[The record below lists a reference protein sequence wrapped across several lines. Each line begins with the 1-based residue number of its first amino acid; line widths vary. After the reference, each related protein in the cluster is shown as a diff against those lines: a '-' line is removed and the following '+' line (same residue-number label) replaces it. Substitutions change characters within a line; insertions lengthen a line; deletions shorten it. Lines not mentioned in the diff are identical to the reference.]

1 MAGKVPMTVE
11 GQRRLRE
18 RLDQLKRV
26 ERHKIIAEIEEA
38 RAHGDLSENAEY
50 HAAKEKQGFVE
61 EEIKVVEAKL
71 ANAEVIDPSSL
82 SGDRV
87 LFGAHVTIFDL
98 DNEEETT
105 YQIVGQD
112 EADIKEGKINF
123 SSPIARALIG
133 KEEGEEITIKT
144 PGGDRTVEILQVE
157 FRPITP
163 S

>member
-1 MAGKVPMTVE
+1 MSGKVPMTVE

-61 EEIKVVEAKL
+61 MEIKDVEAKL
-71 ANAEVIDPSSL
+71 ANAEIIDPTTL
-82 SGDRV
+82 SGNRV
-87 LFGAHVTIFDL
+87 LFGAHVTFFDL
-98 DNEEETT
+98 DTEEETT
-105 YQIVGQD
+105 YQIVGED

-133 KEEGEEITIKT
+133 KEEGEEVTIKT
-144 PGGDRTVEILQVE
+144 PGGDRSVEIVRVE
-157 FRPITP
+157 FR
-163 S
+163 